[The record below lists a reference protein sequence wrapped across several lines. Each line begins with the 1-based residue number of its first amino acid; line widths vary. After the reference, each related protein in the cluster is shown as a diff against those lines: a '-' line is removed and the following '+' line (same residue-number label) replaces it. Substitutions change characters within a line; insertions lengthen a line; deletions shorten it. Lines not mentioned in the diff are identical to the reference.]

1 MRAYGASTSDVID
14 DVTRLYDVILVKS
27 QSSKWSHSVTTTQI
41 DCLCGQTLLSVSV
54 TEVTTCVIFLLTW
67 LLLVYT
73 RDTKKVQWWC
83 NLFDYE
89 ATLVSM
95 FTITCSTICR
105 RHDRRACSS
114 ISDQCVF
121 HSFAVT
127 IISMPTQIAVDVE
140 CCFYM
145 CLSHSLRHWT

>member
-14 DVTRLYDVILVKS
+14 DVTWLYDVILVKS

-54 TEVTTCVIFLLTW
+54 TEVTCVMFLLTG
-67 LLLVYT
+67 LSLVYT
-73 RDTKKVQWWC
+73 RDTQNLQWQC

-89 ATLVSM
+89 TTLVSM
-95 FTITCSTICR
+95 FTIMCSTICR
-105 RHDRRACSS
+105 RHDRRAYSS

-127 IISMPTQIAVDVE
+127 IISAYADCSWCWMLFLDV
-140 CCFYM
+140 FV
-145 CLSHSLRHWT
+145 S